1 MANGQSDII
10 VDISISIPL
19 MEDCYPS
26 HPSLDFLSL

>member
-26 HPSLDFLSL
+26 YPSLDFLSL